1 MLRIYPLGLECNIT
15 LDKAAEEE
23 AEADNIYARVFSEGI
38 KIKTKYNVFNVVHF
52 VYVWY
57 FIDCVSFIDCFYLF
71 KSKLQNCITSLHT
84 KL

>member
-1 MLRIYPLGLECNIT
+1 MLRIYQLGLECNIT
-15 LDKAAEEE
+15 LDKATEEE

-52 VYVWY
+52 LYVWY
-57 FIDCVSFIDCFYLF
+57 FIDCFYLF
-71 KSKLQNCITSLHT
+71 KSKLQNFSTNKIRTV